1 MGFAFE
7 GDPAAGFTSFNIEDK
22 AHKRPGVT
30 FSTDVHA
37 IVAQLRQ
44 NVGRTFHRNIGSVVC
59 GFHADYC
66 NSSWKSRQSS
76 AFSKLYSKS
85 VADYLQIQASLPATT
100 PITSSDNSEPNPSA
114 LPPPPIAIQLTPLLG
129 SAPSDRI
136 QTLHN
141 LYASQIATIVWLAE
155 SENPLQINRKN
166 VVVGI
171 ALRRSSEN
179 SDSDL
184 SESERTTFYGVMAAI
199 KELLR
204 GNSK

>member
-1 MGFAFE
+1 M
-7 GDPAAGFTSFNIEDK
+7 
-22 AHKRPGVT
+22 
-30 FSTDVHA
+30 
-37 IVAQLRQ
+37 
-44 NVGRTFHRNIGSVVC
+44 
-59 GFHADYC
+59 
-66 NSSWKSRQSS
+66 
-76 AFSKLYSKS
+76 YSKS